1 MKCVL
6 CVVTDSKNAIKK
18 FIQVCMWYVSFRYF
32 KVGCRVHQQSSINTA
47 TLLWTHHESE
57 SLLFVCLFVWLW
69 IVLLFFSAR
78 VYAMHECVYMYF
90 IIWTLNIIEFMN
102 VRRWRTFENESV
114 FLNYSL
120 LSFIRQFVMLLIFEH
135 FIFHSF
141 YYHHRD
147 MLVWV
152 GASWL
157 VSGNPVE
164 NCQWGGKASK
174 SN

>member
-6 CVVTDSKNAIKK
+6 YVVTDSKNAIKK

-32 KVGCRVHQQSSINTA
+32 KVRCRVHQQSSINTA

-57 SLLFVCLFVWLW
+57 SLLFVCLFDFG
-69 IVLLFFSAR
+69 LFCFSSAQE
-78 VYAMHECVYMYF
+78 YMHECVYMYF

-120 LSFIRQFVMLLIFEH
+120 LSFIRQFAMLLIFEH

-141 YYHHRD
+141 YYHHR
-147 MLVWV
+147 
-152 GASWL
+152 
-157 VSGNPVE
+157 
-164 NCQWGGKASK
+164 
-174 SN
+174 